1 MTSRDT
7 ALPNRDIGALLN
19 PAMLA
24 EVRRIELKT
33 RRTMSADTLG
43 AYRSAF
49 RGTGLTFADL
59 RSYEPGD
66 EIKNIHW
73 KATARTGKVQVKTF
87 DEERQLN
94 IVVAIDVSPSTVF
107 GRTKKNI
114 DKALQFAALITM
126 LARSSGDAI
135 GLCLFG
141 EEVIHHTPP
150 ARRRSEVQRCLTTL
164 LGVSAAHGRTDI
176 GGALRFLS
184 ERQRKSAVIFLVSD
198 FISAPFSSDL
208 QLLARKHDVVCVA
221 LRDPLDF
228 DLPAVGLATFKDPE
242 TGRACLIDTSAQS
255 VRTALAFSDE
265 TRRAGLRRAC
275 ELAGADLI
283 EIVEDPLSPLA
294 ALMHRRTLRRR

>member
-1 MTSRDT
+1 MVALDT
-7 ALPNRDIGALLN
+7 VSTNREIDTLLN

-33 RRTMSADTLG
+33 RRTMSADMLG

-94 IVVAIDVSPSTVF
+94 IIVAVDVSPSTVF
-107 GRTKKNI
+107 GRSRKNI
-114 DKALQFAALITM
+114 DKALQFAALITL

-141 EEVIHHTPP
+141 DTVIHHSPP
-150 ARRRSEVQRCLTTL
+150 ARRRSEVQRCLATL
-164 LGVSAAHGRTDI
+164 LGASTTSGQTDI
-176 GGALRFLS
+176 GSALRFLS
-184 ERQRKSAVIFLVSD
+184 ERQRKTAVIFVVSD
-198 FISAPFSSDL
+198 FISTPFSTDL
-208 QLLARKHDVVCVA
+208 QLLSRKHDVVCVA
-221 LRDPLDF
+221 LRDTLDY
-228 DLPAVGLATFKDPE
+228 DLPAVGLVMLKDPE
-242 TGRACLIDTSAQS
+242 SGRAHLVDTSSQG
-255 VRTALAFSDE
+255 VRAALTFADE
-265 TRRAGLRRAC
+265 TRRAGLRRVC
-275 ELAGADLI
+275 EVAGADWI
-283 EIVEDPLSPLA
+283 EIDADPLPPLA
-294 ALMHRRTLRRR
+294 ALMRHRAARRR